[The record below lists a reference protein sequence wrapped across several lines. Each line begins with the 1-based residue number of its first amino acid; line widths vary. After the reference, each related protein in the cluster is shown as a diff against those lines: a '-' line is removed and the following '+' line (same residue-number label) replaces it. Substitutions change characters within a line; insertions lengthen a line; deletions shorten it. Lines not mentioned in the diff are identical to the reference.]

1 MIAQVILQAHVV
13 RFYFYF
19 FLVTCDLFDVSAVLK
34 NFLWRDFCFCL
45 ILEKQENKGRMR
57 YLLGESLGGAV
68 ALLLHRKK
76 PDFWDGAVLVAPMCK
91 VTLYIMSFTFGLSP
105 CHLSQITSFFP
116 KEQARLVASPYIYL
130 YISMVFLQNWIQF
143 LLLFFSS
150 LFFIFFL
157 IFILSMIINLNENK
171 S

>member
-1 MIAQVILQAHVV
+1 MWSDFIL
-13 RFYFYF
+13 F

-34 NFLWRDFCFCL
+34 NFLWPDFCFCL

-105 CHLSQITSFFP
+105 LSSLSDYFLFSKVTSSFGSF
-116 KEQARLVASPYIYL
+116 SL
-130 YISMVFLQNWIQF
+130 YIFIYIHGLPTKLDPVLVTF
-143 LLLFFSS
+143 LLLSVF
-150 LFFIFFL
+150 LF
-157 IFILSMIINLNENK
+157 FILSMIINFNENK
-171 S
+171 N